1 METANFYIL
10 AKPLQ
15 SVQGPK
21 DRPRV
26 ATRQPS
32 LTRSKSET
40 EPETRLWKVCAKAVS
55 PRLSRFE
62 RIAFLLF
69 VASALVALAFCFSE
83 SFHLFNSSALDN
95 TVRVLLTR

>member
-21 DRPRV
+21 DRLQV
-26 ATRQPS
+26 VTRRPS
-32 LTRSKSET
+32 LTRSKAET

-83 SFHLFNSSALDN
+83 SFHLFNSGALDK
-95 TVRVLLTR
+95 TVRVVLTR